1 MIESIQAVESYPL
14 LSDDDHS
21 ELEWEGV
28 SKYWEDESISDRV
41 DMLQRN
47 GLCVFAARHDD
58 TPWREGFDCIREDI
72 TSYLNEYP
80 ASAL

>member
-1 MIESIQAVESYPL
+1 M
-14 LSDDDHS
+14 
-21 ELEWEGV
+21 
-28 SKYWEDESISDRV
+28 KYWEAESISDRV

-47 GLCVFAARHDD
+47 DLCVFAARHDD